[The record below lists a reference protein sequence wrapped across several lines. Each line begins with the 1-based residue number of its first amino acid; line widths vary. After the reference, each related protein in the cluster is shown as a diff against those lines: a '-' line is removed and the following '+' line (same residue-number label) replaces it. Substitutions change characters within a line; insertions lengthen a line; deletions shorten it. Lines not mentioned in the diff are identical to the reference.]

1 MFTIIPQSV
10 TKKINSFAEHLQTK
24 QDITTRG
31 GGGGG
36 GGGVVS
42 HLLSLAD
49 IC

>member
-1 MFTIIPQSV
+1 MFTIIPQSI

-31 GGGGG
+31 GGGG
-36 GGGVVS
+36 VVS